1 MLALLVFIFS
11 SSSLFLVFR
20 ALDKDRDPLQ
30 VILFNYLFCILFSLF
45 SGFQDNSIHF
55 ASIPESSWLLPSLG
69 LGLGFLLNFFLTQQ
83 SIEKMGLG
91 VSSVANK
98 LSLILPFFFT
108 LLMNGKEPGFRA
120 LAGLLLCIPAI
131 FLSSGNGKSTTS
143 GSRAAY
149 YKLLPLAIFL
159 GTGLTDILTQWINEN
174 LLAPE
179 EEAAFV
185 LLVFS
190 GAFLSAGLLSL
201 YRILKGQM
209 VLSFRNLLPG
219 FLLGLPN
226 IISYKSILAALNAFN
241 HQGNLVFPVANLGVI
256 VLTGLVSFF
265 YFKDKLSARNLAGMG
280 LALLALLL
288 LLEV

>member
-1 MLALLVFIFS
+1 MLALLIFIFS
-11 SSSLFLVFR
+11 STSLFLVFR
-20 ALDKDRDPLQ
+20 SLGKGHDPLQ
-30 VILFNYLFCILFSLF
+30 VILFNYLFCILFSLL
-45 SGFQDNSIHF
+45 SGFQDNSIHLS
-55 ASIPESSWLLPSLG
+55 SIPESSWLLPALG
-69 LGLGFLLNFFLTQQ
+69 LGLAFLLNFFLTQQ

-120 LAGLLLCIPAI
+120 LGGLLLCIPAI
-131 FLSSGNGKSTTS
+131 FLSAGKGKSAAPGTQ
-143 GSRAAY
+143 AAY
-149 YKLLPLAIFL
+149 YRLLPLAIFL

-174 LLAPE
+174 LLSPE

-185 LLVFS
+185 LMVFS
-190 GAFLSAGLLSL
+190 GAFLSAGFLSI
-201 YRILKGQM
+201 YRLLKGQM

-256 VLTGLVSFF
+256 VLTGLVSVL
-265 YFKDKLSARNLAGMG
+265 YFKDKVSNRNFVGMG
-280 LALLALLL
+280 LALFALLL